1 MHPTEPVCIA
11 KFMDAGRM
19 KSVERSLL
27 DRAKLAGNSLEA
39 PIRAACKDLG
49 IEPLGG
55 FTETFVVDA
64 QALRSFRKFAINE
77 AANALKSYPAEAALD
92 IALGVAAIAL
102 GNKARQS
109 QRLIP
114 KSFPLS
120 RGLCSF
126 VNTLVKHVSW

>member
-1 MHPTEPVCIA
+1 
-11 KFMDAGRM
+11 M

-55 FTETFVVDA
+55 FTETFVVDS
-64 QALRSFRKFAINE
+64 QTLRSFRRVAITE
-77 AANALKSYPAEAALD
+77 AANALKGYPAEAALD
-92 IALGVAAIAL
+92 IVLGVAAIAL
-102 GNKARQS
+102 GKKARQS

-120 RGLCSF
+120 PGLCSF
-126 VNTLVKHVSW
+126 VDTLIKHVPW